1 MTWFTLLHG
10 LALFTIGIVCRFV
23 VHLQQWQA
31 LIPIVMGLGY
41 ITFAEGMRSKPTS
54 RRLFLFLAII
64 WSVVI
69 VVVTLP
75 FARGVIQA
83 WQNQPIQMDGVA
95 ASSDLVIEHSIVLI
109 LTVIYVLVAVW
120 TLFRKVKPTPASA

>member
-1 MTWFTLLHG
+1 MIWYTLLHG

-23 VHLQQWQA
+23 VQLQQWQA

-41 ITFAEGMRSKPTS
+41 ITFAEGMRSKPTA

-69 VVVTLP
+69 VVVTVP

-83 WQNQPIQMDGVA
+83 WQNQPMQMDGVA
-95 ASSDLVIEHSIVLI
+95 ATPELVIEQSVVLI

-120 TLFRKVKPTPASA
+120 TLFRKRLVTSTS

>member
-1 MTWFTLLHG
+1 MIWYTFLHG

-23 VHLQQWQA
+23 VQLQQWQA

-41 ITFAEGMRSKPTS
+41 ITFAEGMRSKPTA

-69 VVVTLP
+69 VVVSLP

-95 ASSDLVIEHSIVLI
+95 ASPELVIEHCMVLI

-120 TLFRKVKPTPASA
+120 VLFRKPAQV